1 MMDEE
6 RSLNNWQRK
15 LLPLMASILVLLT
28 LFFIV
33 GLSVEAYRI
42 QKHIEDAHDIDLR
55 PAFAALSTS
64 NAKNFEER
72 MDLARLE
79 TVALLESSALQS
91 RYHQA
96 TIGVLIRVCII
107 FLGFLTGM
115 ALALVGAAFILGKMR
130 EAASNLE
137 AQGSAWKLALTS
149 TSPGLVLAVL
159 GTALMMATIW
169 ARVEVNVTDAALY
182 FTPVA
187 INTQRVA
194 ITQTSPASTEQ
205 PTDKAPTRSDM
216 LKDLIKPKPNNVPQ

>member
-1 MMDEE
+1 MTDEE

-28 LFFIV
+28 LFFVV
-33 GLSVEAYRI
+33 GLSVEAYRV

-55 PAFAALSTS
+55 PAFAALSTNS
-64 NAKNFEER
+64 AKSFEDR

-79 TVALLESSALQS
+79 TVALLESNALQS

-96 TIGVLIRVCII
+96 TIAVLIRVCII

-130 EAASNLE
+130 EAASNVE
-137 AQGSAWKLALTS
+137 AQGGPWKLALTS
-149 TSPGLVLAVL
+149 ASPGLVLAVL

-194 ITQTSPASTEQ
+194 ISQTGPASTEQ
-205 PTDKAPTRSDM
+205 PTDKTPTRSEV
-216 LKDLIKPKPNNVPQ
+216 LKDLDKPKPK